1 MKNNTLRVLMFSAAA
16 TVAAVAAEQD
26 LVPVDAGVER
36 AELEQALQV
45 PDFLRA
51 GLETAVRG
59 AETAEEALAQTT
71 QYVKSALSGMA
82 PAQKKA
88 AGSFLRQATAYFNM
102 LAAIDEAAQQPEAE
116 EEVVA
121 AADPVF
127 VARAQLEQQPEA
139 AEPQRVV
146 ADEPAEAEVVAA
158 AEPEVVAEPQLV
170 VADEPEAAA
179 EPQPVVGRGQRR
191 R

>member
-1 MKNNTLRVLMFSAAA
+1 MKNNTLRVLMLSAAT
-16 TVAAVAAEQD
+16 TVAVAAAEQD
-26 LVPVDAGVER
+26 LGPVDAGVER
-36 AELEQALQV
+36 AELEQDLQV

-71 QYVKSALSGMA
+71 KYVKHVLSDMA

-102 LAAIDEAAQQPEAE
+102 LAARDEAAQQGPDADEP
-116 EEVVA
+116 EVV
-121 AADPVF
+121 
-127 VARAQLEQQPEA
+127 

-146 ADEPAEAEVVAA
+146 ADEPAEEEVLAA
-158 AEPEVVAEPQLV
+158 ADPVFVVRAQLEQQPEAADEPQLV
-170 VADEPEAAA
+170 VA
-179 EPQPVVGRGQRR
+179 EPQRAVGRGQRR
-191 R
+191 H